1 MDLPKHQ
8 FDTARGGLMSV
19 STLRIVQTFLLL
31 VAIVNL
37 PFATAQNT
45 TSTFGASSNLASRN
59 ELVMVNVVQEGVN
72 TVLRIKTQQALSLA
86 PPDFWLEDPD
96 RLVIDLPGVTSPK
109 GRSLQSLDGGAL
121 LALTVVPTPNRT
133 RLLIRTKERMPYS
146 IVMKDD
152 LIRFVFPPL
161 ALPSPLPLPSTLSI
175 LGIDSSKAPLVP
187 VSIAAAPPLVPLAT
201 PAVVSPPPARVA
213 NKPSTTDFEPTPVVL
228 IPPISTTSSVTPA
241 LATVANSVNA
251 EPRYTGEKI
260 SLNFQNIEVRAV
272 LQIIADFTN
281 FNVVTSDGVTGAVT
295 LRLKDIPWDQALD
308 IVMQARGLGMRK
320 NGTVLWI
327 APREE
332 IAAKEKQELESRAAL
347 EGLESLQTQSFQ
359 LNYAKAIDIAAQLS
373 TGRAS
378 GAVGAIGVNTGFAF
392 NTNTQASGRIL
403 SVRGSA
409 VADARTNQLMV
420 NDVPAKLEQ
429 VRQVIKRLDI
439 PIRQVLIEARI
450 VEADDKF
457 SRALGVKL
465 GGASGT
471 INIAGNANVGF
482 GGSYGAVTNASG
494 QTTGTLDATSSQ
506 FVSLPAVGLN
516 GYNASTFAVSL
527 FNSSASRFLNLEISA
542 LEAEGKGKIV
552 SSPRVVTAD
561 QVKAIIEQGTELPYQ
576 VATAS
581 GATSIAFRKA
591 NLKLE
596 VVPQITPDGN
606 IILDVDVNK
615 DSVGQSTTAG
625 FAIDTKHVKTQVLIE
640 NGGTVVIGGI
650 FEMLEREDITKVP
663 GLGDL
668 PWIGALFRS
677 KQKIVNKSELL
688 VFLTPRTITT
698 TPPNTESSK
707 APR

>member
-1 MDLPKHQ
+1 MATPNS
-8 FDTARGGLMSV
+8 A
-19 STLRIVQTFLLL
+19 L
-31 VAIVNL
+31 VA
-37 PFATAQNT
+37 
-45 TSTFGASSNLASRN
+45 
-59 ELVMVNVVQEGVN
+59 
-72 TVLRIKTQQALSLA
+72 
-86 PPDFWLEDPD
+86 
-96 RLVIDLPGVTSPK
+96 VT
-109 GRSLQSLDGGAL
+109 
-121 LALTVVPTPNRT
+121 
-133 RLLIRTKERMPYS
+133 
-146 IVMKDD
+146 
-152 LIRFVFPPL
+152 
-161 ALPSPLPLPSTLSI
+161 PSTLNAS
-175 LGIDSSKAPLVP
+175 
-187 VSIAAAPPLVPLAT
+187 
-201 PAVVSPPPARVA
+201 
-213 NKPSTTDFEPTPVVL
+213 NPS
-228 IPPISTTSSVTPA
+228 
-241 LATVANSVNA
+241 NA
-251 EPRYTGEKI
+251 ETRYTGEKI

-295 LRLKDIPWDQALD
+295 LRLKDVPWDQALD

-320 NGTVLWI
+320 NGAVLWI

-332 IAAKEKQELESRAAL
+332 IAAKEKQELESRAAI

-359 LNYAKAIDIAAQLS
+359 LNYAKAVDIAAQLS
-373 TGRAS
+373 TGRAAGATGGV
-378 GAVGAIGVNTGFAF
+378 GAVGVSTGFAGS
-392 NTNTQASGRIL
+392 TGAQANGRIL
-403 SVRGSA
+403 SARGSA

-482 GGSYGAVTNASG
+482 GGSYGAVSNASG

-625 FAIDTKHVKTQVLIE
+625 YAIDTKHVKTQVLIE

-688 VFLTPRTITT
+688 VFLTPKTIASTLT
-698 TPPNTESSK
+698 NTEPSK
-707 APR
+707 VTR

>member
-1 MDLPKHQ
+1 
-8 FDTARGGLMSV
+8 MSL
-19 STLRIVQTFLLL
+19 SIRRLVQTWLLL
-31 VAIVNL
+31 LAVLNL
-37 PFATAQNT
+37 PLAHAQNATAAL
-45 TSTFGASSNLASRN
+45 SAPDNLPARN
-59 ELVMVNVVQEGVN
+59 DLVTVDAVQEGAN
-72 TVLRIKTQQALSLA
+72 TVLRIKTQQALALA
-86 PPDFWLEDPD
+86 PPDFWMQDPD

-109 GRSLQSLDGGAL
+109 GRSLQSLDVGAL
-121 LALTVVPTPNRT
+121 LALIVVPAPDRT

-152 LIRFVFPPL
+152 VVRFVFSPPTPQKPATNPAL
-161 ALPSPLPLPSTLSI
+161 SPEPERSAPKTQPLPALPVASVPRSTDIASKIAPKASSPEREPLPVLL
-175 LGIDSSKAPLVP
+175 
-187 VSIAAAPPLVPLAT
+187 AAPNSAPVAVMPAT
-201 PAVVSPPPARVA
+201 LNAA
-213 NKPSTTDFEPTPVVL
+213 N
-228 IPPISTTSSVTPA
+228 A
-241 LATVANSVNA
+241 ANT
-251 EPRYTGEKI
+251 ETRYTGEKI

-295 LRLKDIPWDQALD
+295 LRLKDVPWDQALD

-320 NGTVLWI
+320 NGAVLWI

-332 IAAKEKQELESRAAL
+332 IAAKEKQELESRAAI

-359 LNYAKAIDIAAQLS
+359 LNYAKAVDIAAQLS
-373 TGRAS
+373 TGRATGAG
-378 GAVGAIGVNTGFAF
+378 GAVGVSTGFAGS
-392 NTNTQASGRIL
+392 TGAQANGRIL
-403 SVRGSA
+403 SARGSA

-677 KQKIVNKSELL
+677 KQKIINKSELL
-688 VFLTPRTITT
+688 VFLTPKTIVQGPSGTD
-698 TPPNTESSK
+698 PNR
-707 APR
+707 PQR